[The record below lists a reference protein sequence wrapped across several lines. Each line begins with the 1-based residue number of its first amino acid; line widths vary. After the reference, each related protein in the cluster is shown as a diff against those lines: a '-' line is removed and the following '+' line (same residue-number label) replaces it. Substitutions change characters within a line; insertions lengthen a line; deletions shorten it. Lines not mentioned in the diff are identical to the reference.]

1 MNFWQDAALRYA
13 DLGYPVFPCLP
24 AVDPKP
30 LTPDGFYNATT
41 DLDEVAEHWHLHP
54 NACIGVSAA
63 GLLVLD
69 VDSKDNPWL
78 AETPDRAR
86 SLLSAPT
93 SITPGGGK
101 HHYFR
106 RPPRKTW
113 RCSAGDLAPK
123 VDIRTDGGYAILP
136 PSRRK
141 DGDYKWLEGC
151 ELEVPPDKLPL
162 PPKWLCDTLD
172 ALTDKQ
178 PTVIAVAENDIP
190 TGQRNGTLAR
200 LAGNMRRFG
209 MSQAEIQA
217 ALQQTNTDRCRP
229 PLEQRE
235 VQRIAASI
243 ARYRP
248 DEVSTALAEN
258 HFSQLGIG
266 EKDEFE
272 FKGLTS
278 AELDAGNFALD
289 YLIDGVLVKGQPAI
303 IAGPKKCLK
312 TNVSVD
318 LTLSLCTGKPFLGR
332 FPIAKP
338 IRAGMMSAESGEA
351 TMQETARR
359 VALSKGLT
367 LPPCELAT
375 WCFDV
380 PTLKNFMH
388 LKALRKFIIKNSL
401 EVLILDPAY
410 QMMAGIS
417 EDAANLFVVGPM
429 LKTLG
434 DILKEC
440 NCTPIICHHF
450 KKGKLD
456 PYEPAELEDI
466 AWAGF
471 QEYFRQWGLLNRR
484 VRYDPDHGGH
494 HELWFQVGG
503 SAGHSGMWGLNIDER
518 TQQTPGGRIWDV
530 NLTSA
535 SDAREERQE
544 TLDLLKEAKKQ
555 NQLERQN
562 DQQRQKVL
570 KALRRYPDGET
581 SRKIRETAK
590 VNLHGLE
597 ELLAQLIEEGIVV
610 PCEVKKNNRREP
622 AFKLNGGGAT

>member
-1 MNFWQDAALRYA
+1 MSFFQDAALRYA

-24 AVDPKP
+24 DVDPKP
-30 LTPDGFYNATT
+30 LTPNGFYNATT
-41 DLDEVAEHWHLHP
+41 DLDEVEAHWHDNP
-54 NACIGVSAA
+54 VACIGVATG
-63 GLLVLD
+63 GLLVVD

-78 AETPDRAR
+78 AEYPERAN
-86 SLLSAPT
+86 SLLAAPT
-93 SITPGGGK
+93 SITPSGGR

-106 RPPRKTW
+106 LPPGKIW
-113 RCSAGDLAPK
+113 RCSVRQLAPN

-136 PSRRK
+136 PSVRK
-141 DGDYKWLEGC
+141 DGRYKWVEGC

-162 PPKWLCDTLD
+162 PPNWLCDALD
-172 ALTDKQ
+172 LAADK
-178 PTVIAVAENDIP
+178 PDRITCGAENPIP
-190 TGQRNGTLAR
+190 TGQRNSTLTR
-200 LAGNMRRFG
+200 LAGNMRRVG
-209 MSQAEIQA
+209 MSTAEISA

-229 PLEQRE
+229 PLDRKE
-235 VQRIAASI
+235 VQRIATSI
-243 ARYRP
+243 GRYRP

-258 HFSQLGIG
+258 HFAQLGIG

-278 AELDAGNFALD
+278 AELDAGDFALD
-289 YLIDGVLVKGQPAI
+289 YLIDGILVKGQPAI
-303 IAGPKKCLK
+303 IAGPKKSLK
-312 TNVSVD
+312 TNLSVD
-318 LTLSLCTGKPFLGR
+318 LTLSLCTGTPFLGR
-332 FPIAKP
+332 FPVVKP
-338 IRAGMMSAESGEA
+338 IRAGLMSAESGEA

-359 VALSKGLT
+359 IAFSKGLK

-380 PTLKNFMH
+380 PQLKNFMH
-388 LKALRKFIIKNSL
+388 LKALRKFITKNSL
-401 EVLILDPAY
+401 ELLILDPAY
-410 QMMAGIS
+410 QMLAGVGD
-417 EDAANLFVVGPM
+417 DAANMFVVGPM

-440 NCTPIICHHF
+440 NCTPILCHHF

-456 PYEPAELEDI
+456 PYAPAELEDI

-484 VRYDPDHGGH
+484 VRYDPDRGGH

-503 SAGHSGMWGLNIDER
+503 SAGHSGMWGLNIDEGTR
-518 TQQTPGGRIWDV
+518 QTPGGRYWDV
-530 NLTSA
+530 QLTSA
-535 SDAREERQE
+535 GEAFEERQE
-544 TLDLLKEAKKQ
+544 TLNLMKEAKKQ

-581 SRKIRETAK
+581 SRTLREAAKISGSA
-590 VNLHGLE
+590 LE
-597 ELLAQLIEEGIVV
+597 ELLTQFIEEGIVV

-622 AFKLNGGGAT
+622 AFRLNGGGAT